1 MKNQNLKL
9 TNMKKEKS
17 TQYTK
22 IVFTILLLI
31 AIGIMDASAQ
41 GTTASHIQQIYTWI
55 KPVVN
60 AILGVLCLI
69 KLAQV
74 VYKAFFAHREFGAD
88 LGWALAGIIIW
99 ALFNVFAN
107 DILAMFGIGYTLV

>member
-1 MKNQNLKL
+1 MKR
-9 TNMKKEKS
+9 KEKCNPC
-17 TQYTK
+17 TK
-22 IVFTILLLI
+22 LIFTLFLLI
-31 AIGIMDASAQ
+31 AIGIMDAAAQ
-41 GTTASHIQQIYTWI
+41 GTTVTHIQQVYTWI

-88 LGWALAGIIIW
+88 LGWALAGVIIW

-107 DILAMFGIGYTLV
+107 DILSMFGIGYTLV

>member
-1 MKNQNLKL
+1 MKQ
-9 TNMKKEKS
+9 EKS
-17 TQYTK
+17 NLYSK
-22 IVFTILLLI
+22 IAFTLILVFI
-31 AIGIMDASAQ
+31 IGIMDASAQ
-41 GTTASHIQQIYTWI
+41 GNTASHIQQIYTWI

-88 LGWALAGIIIW
+88 LGWALAGVMIW

-107 DILAMFGIGYTLV
+107 DILSMFGIGYTLV